1 MTGVLTGFAV
11 IGFVIAVGY
20 VVARFDI
27 VGENARPVFSR
38 TALMVTNP
46 ALLFTILAQ
55 ADLHEVFTGTAG
67 VAAASAVVMAA
78 LYVTISRL
86 LFRRDAAT
94 TTIGAM
100 SSGYVN
106 ANNIGIP
113 VAVYVV
119 GNSTLVAPVLLLQL
133 VILTP
138 VVLIILDA
146 VSGRAASWSRI
157 LVRTITNPVTLA
169 SLLGVL
175 VAASGL
181 TLPDPVL
188 APLELLGGAA
198 VPLVLM
204 AFGMSLHGMKPLQAG
219 SDRTAVFVAATLKS
233 FVMPI
238 AAWALARFVFQLGPE
253 AVFGATVMAA
263 LPTAQN
269 VFLYASRYD
278 RGVTLARDTVLLS
291 SIGCVP
297 ALLVVSALLHP

>member
-1 MTGVLTGFAV
+1 VTGVFTGFAV

-20 VVARFDI
+20 IVARFNI
-27 VGENARPVFSR
+27 VGENARPIYS
-38 TALMVTNP
+38 ALMVTNP
-46 ALLFTILAQ
+46 ALLFTILSG
-55 ADLHEVFTGTAG
+55 ADVQEIFSGSVG
-67 VAAASAVVMAA
+67 VAASSALVVAA
-78 LYVTISRL
+78 VYVTLSVL
-86 LFRRDAAT
+86 FFRRDAAT

-119 GNSTLVAPVLLLQL
+119 GNSALVAPVILLQL
-133 VILTP
+133 VVLTP
-138 VVLIILDA
+138 LVLVILDA
-146 VSGRAASWSRI
+146 TSGRAGSWAKI
-157 LVRTITNPVTLA
+157 LLRTITNPVTLA

-181 TLPDPVL
+181 TVPDPIL

-204 AFGMSLHGMKPLQAG
+204 AFGMSLHGMRPLQAG
-219 SDRTAVFVAATLKS
+219 PGRVDVFVATALKS
-233 FVMPI
+233 IVMPI
-238 AAWALARFVFQLGPE
+238 AAWAFARFVFQLDDD
-253 AVFGATVMAA
+253 AIFGAVVMAA

-278 RGVTLARDTVLLS
+278 RGVTLSRDTVLLTS
-291 SIGCVP
+291 AG
-297 ALLVVSALLHP
+297 ALPVLLAASALLHP